1 MSNPI
6 NDPLVEVLDTDATGD
21 LVEFEGTPEGAVTV
35 WINRAAKKNAFD
47 STTIAALHQAF
58 ETLHGQDGVRVIFVR
73 GRGGNFSAG
82 ADLDW
87 MREAADLTEDDNHED
102 ALAMARMLK
111 QLYDLRPLT
120 VALVEGGAFG
130 GGAGLAAACD
140 MAIAVKDAQFAF
152 SEVKLGLIA
161 ATVSPYVVRAIGPRR
176 ARSLFATAKSFDAAY
191 AEKIGLID
199 EVVADASALE
209 AAQARLSAEIM
220 ACAPGAVAASKD
232 LVEFVD
238 EHGLDGHVMDETAR
252 RIARARVS
260 DEGKEGIA
268 AFLDKRKA
276 SWTTLA

>member
-1 MSNPI
+1 MPNPI
-6 NDPLVEVLDTDATGD
+6 ADPLVEVFDTDTTNE
-21 LVEFEGTPEGAVTV
+21 LVQFEGTPEGAVTV

-58 ETLHGQDGVRVIFVR
+58 ETLHGQDGIRVIFIR

-87 MREAADLTEDDNHED
+87 MREAADLTEDDNHAD

-130 GGAGLAAACD
+130 GGAGLVAACD
-140 MAIAVKDAQFAF
+140 LAIAINDAQFAF
-152 SEVKLGLIA
+152 SEVRLGLVA
-161 ATVSPYVVRAIGPRR
+161 ATISPYVVRAIGPRR
-176 ARSLFATAKSFDAAY
+176 ARSLFATARPFSATEAVSF
-191 AEKIGLID
+191 GLVD
-199 EVVADASALE
+199 QVVADAVALE
-209 AAQARLSAEIM
+209 AAQNKLSADIM

-232 LVEFVD
+232 LVDFVAD
-238 EHGLDGHVMDETAR
+238 REIDHHVMDETAR

-260 DEGKEGIA
+260 DEGREGIA
-268 AFLDKRKA
+268 AFLGKRKA
-276 SWTTLA
+276 SWTSLA

>member
-1 MSNPI
+1 MTNPI
-6 NDPLVEVLDTDATGD
+6 SDPLVEVLDTDATSE
-21 LVEFEGTPEGAVTV
+21 LVQFEGTPEGAVTV

-47 STTIAALHQAF
+47 SSTIAALHQAF
-58 ETLHGQDGVRVIFVR
+58 ETLHGQDGVRIVFIR

-130 GGAGLAAACD
+130 GGAGLVAACD
-140 MAIAVKDAQFAF
+140 MAITVQDAQFAF

-176 ARSLFATAKSFDAAY
+176 ARSLFATARLFDATY
-191 AEKIGLID
+191 AEKIGLVD
-199 EVVADASALE
+199 QVVADAAGLE
-209 AAQARLSAEIM
+209 GAQAKLSVEIM
-220 ACAPGAVAASKD
+220 ASAPGAVAASKD
-232 LVEFVD
+232 LVEFVA
-238 EHGLDGHVMDETAR
+238 EHGLDNHVLDETAR

-260 DEGKEGIA
+260 DEGREGIA

-276 SWTTLA
+276 SWTSLA